1 MAEIAWVH
9 LALQR
14 QSYSKDEKFARCSQN
29 WETGKYAVFFFFFES
44 SLQSTKNY
52 EKKKEISSHPM
63 MLDFSSKTETK

>member
-29 WETGKYAVFFFFFES
+29 WETGKYAVFFFFLKAVCN
-44 SLQSTKNY
+44 LQRTTK
-52 EKKKEISSHPM
+52 KKKEISSHPM
-63 MLDFSSKTETK
+63 MLDFSSETETK